1 VPGDCPSRP
10 SAPATGNLGA
20 RTNNRGIAVALDYE
34 IKSVRLAPADDDSH
48 LHIELIGYAS
58 PHVEGEEIMIP
69 IPRALQKM
77 AFSEKFHVVVDGQPA
92 EVKPGKCAT
101 CGFEPYLVTPAD
113 RDEIN
118 QIEELPQK

>member
-1 VPGDCPSRP
+1 M
-10 SAPATGNLGA
+10 
-20 RTNNRGIAVALDYE
+20 ALDYE
-34 IKSVRLAPADDDSH
+34 IKSVRLIPWTDDSH

-58 PHVEGEEIMIP
+58 PHVEGEEIMID

-77 AFSEKFHVVVDGQPA
+77 SFDEKFHVTVEGAPV
-92 EVKPGKCAT
+92 EVQRGKCAT

-113 RDEIN
+113 KPDYN

>member
-1 VPGDCPSRP
+1 
-10 SAPATGNLGA
+10 L
-20 RTNNRGIAVALDYE
+20 ALDYE
-34 IKSVRLAPADDDSH
+34 IKSVRLEPWVDDSH

-58 PHVEGEEIMIP
+58 PHVEGEEIMID

-77 AFSEKFHVVVDGQPA
+77 AFDEKFHVVVDGESV
-92 EVKPGKCAT
+92 EVQRGKCAT

-113 RDEIN
+113 KPDFN